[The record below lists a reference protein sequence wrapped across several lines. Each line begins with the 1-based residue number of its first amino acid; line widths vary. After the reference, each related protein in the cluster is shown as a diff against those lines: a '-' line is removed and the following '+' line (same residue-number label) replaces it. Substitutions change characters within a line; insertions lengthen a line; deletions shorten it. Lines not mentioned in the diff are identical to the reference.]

1 MKKITT
7 ILAASFLAVAFCSV
21 ANAQISVGF
30 GYANK
35 SVNNKTVATG
45 EDNSGYQKGT
55 ATNLKGFYVE
65 GMYNWDFYN
74 TESGVLSLQPG
85 VRYYYMTSLRAKI
98 SLKNDQGETKSKSR
112 FNDHL
117 LDIPVN
123 VKYTYDLASG
133 SVKAYA
139 FAGPVL
145 SFGLRAAEK
154 SQQIV
159 KVDGETQDGSYK
171 SVTNAYNGKTK
182 TQTWTDGKWEKSE
195 SSSDGHMSLFD
206 LKLGLGLGLQVME
219 KFDVKFGYNLGLL
232 NRTTVK
238 ADEGEKYKAHSN
250 ILWFGVAYN
259 F

>member
-1 MKKITT
+1 MKKFMVL
-7 ILAASFLAVAFCSV
+7 LATAVTAMAFASNSD
-21 ANAQISVGF
+21 AQISVGF

-35 SVNNKTVATG
+35 SINNKNVAM
-45 EDNSGYQKGT
+45 EDDTRGYQKGE
-55 ATNLKGFYVE
+55 ATNLRGFYVE
-65 GMYNWDFYN
+65 GTYNWDFYN

-85 VRYYYMTSLRAKI
+85 IRYYYMTSLKSKL
-98 SLKNDQGETKSKSR
+98 SLKTDEGNVKSKRR

-123 VKYTYDLASG
+123 VKYSYDLAPG

-145 SFGLRAAEK
+145 SFGLLAAEK
-154 SQQIV
+154 SRQIV
-159 KVDGETQDGSYK
+159 KVDGEIQDGSYK
-171 SVTNAYNGKTK
+171 SVTNSYTGRTK
-182 TQTWTDGKWEKSE
+182 TRTWTDGEWEKSE
-195 SSSDGHMSLFD
+195 DTSGDHMSMFD

-219 KFDVKFGYNLGLL
+219 KIDVKFGYNIGLL

-238 ADEGEKYKAHSN
+238 ADEDTKYKAHSN
-250 ILWFGVAYN
+250 ILWFGIAYN